1 MITSIQRR
9 RQTTSPESRC
19 FGSRRNNRQSPAN
32 RTGSIITL
40 SAGVL
45 VMVLAFTAFTVD
57 LGWITLARAQMR
69 NAADA
74 AAFAGATE
82 FGPGTGLA
90 PVLSSSSVAVESKDA
105 A

>member
-1 MITSIQRR
+1 MKTSFQRPP
-9 RQTTSPESRC
+9 QAAAQELPNI
-19 FGSRRNNRQSPAN
+19 GSRPDSQQHLTN